1 MYLKTWSTCMIYK
14 NSLQMRQYEEVK
26 NKRMEKD
33 IPCTHDQKKAE
44 VATLLPDKADSRKKK
59 HYVKKDITWRQQVW
73 SARKHSDLKRAFT
86 TQQSYEVREEHSNW
100 QKRRNIRKIYN
111 FQKIHN
117 WCQDISLNNWKT
129 ENQQGTI
136 VDFLKSTN

>member
-1 MYLKTWSTCMIYK
+1 
-14 NSLQMRQYEEVK
+14 MRQYEEVK

-73 SARKHSDLKRAFT
+73 SARKHKRAILNVHLLHNRAMK
-86 TQQSYEVREEHSNW
+86 YV
-100 QKRRNIRKIYN
+100 KNIVTDRKGEI
-111 FQKIHN
+111 
-117 WCQDISLNNWKT
+117 
-129 ENQQGTI
+129 
-136 VDFLKSTN
+136 

>member
-1 MYLKTWSTCMIYK
+1 MIYK

-59 HYVKKDITWRQQVW
+59 HYGEEGHYLTTAGMIRQE
-73 SARKHSDLKRAFT
+73 
-86 TQQSYEVREEHSNW
+86 TQQS
-100 QKRRNIRKIYN
+100 
-111 FQKIHN
+111 
-117 WCQDISLNNWKT
+117 
-129 ENQQGTI
+129 
-136 VDFLKSTN
+136 